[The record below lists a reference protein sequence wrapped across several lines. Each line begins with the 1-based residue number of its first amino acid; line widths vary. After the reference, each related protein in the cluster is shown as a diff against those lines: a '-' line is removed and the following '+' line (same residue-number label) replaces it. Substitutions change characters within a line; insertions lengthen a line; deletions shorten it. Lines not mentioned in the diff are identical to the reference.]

1 MVYVLYGTIDFLI
14 NKQIKKILNTNIIT
28 DINIT
33 NYDLTNDYLTSIIN
47 DADTMSL
54 FSNKKAIIVNNSY
67 IFTGATKKNNEQN
80 ISVLEAYLN
89 NINPDTILIF
99 IVNNEKLDDRKKI
112 VKLIKKVATVLEYN
126 NTDINKLVLS
136 FCDDYIITPDTIKFL
151 ISRVGD
157 NINLLSNEIDKIK
170 IYKDNEKCITNQD
183 IELLTSK
190 YEEINNFKLIDAII
204 AKNKAL
210 AITLYNQR
218 LKLNEEPIAIVI
230 ALANQI
236 RIMYQ
241 VKALYALGHTEHDIA
256 SIINIHP
263 YRVKLAANTK
273 YDLKILLHYL
283 KKLADLDLFI
293 KSGQIDKVIGLEMF
307 ILSL

>member
-273 YDLKILLHYL
+273 YDLKILL
-283 KKLADLDLFI
+283 
-293 KSGQIDKVIGLEMF
+293 
-307 ILSL
+307 